1 MLCMILGTILVLGA
15 LSLFLYNR
23 YDDLR
28 AEQEAGQKLEQL
40 EEIIDSGEKE
50 ELPLYYSE
58 MKTVDIDGYAYIG
71 YLSIPALGL
80 ELPVMSEWDY
90 ERLKISPCR
99 YDGSVDTDNLVIA
112 AHNYS
117 RHFGNLGNLEG
128 GEEIYFTDVD
138 GVVTVYYVAEIVGL
152 RAEEVQAMRLGGFD
166 LTLFTCDYSGQTRV
180 TVRCMRKEEAG

>member
-1 MLCMILGTILVLGA
+1 MILGIILVLGA

-23 YDDLR
+23 YDDRR

-40 EEIIDSGEKE
+40 EEIIDSREKE

-71 YLSIPALGL
+71 YLSIPVLGL

-117 RHFGNLGNLEG
+117 RHFGRLGELTEG
-128 GEEIYFTDVD
+128 DEVYFTDVD
-138 GVVTVYYVAEIVGL
+138 GVVTVSGVADIIGL
-152 RAEEVQAMRLGGFD
+152 RAEEVQEIRLGGFD

-180 TVRCMRKEEAG
+180 TVRCMRKEETE